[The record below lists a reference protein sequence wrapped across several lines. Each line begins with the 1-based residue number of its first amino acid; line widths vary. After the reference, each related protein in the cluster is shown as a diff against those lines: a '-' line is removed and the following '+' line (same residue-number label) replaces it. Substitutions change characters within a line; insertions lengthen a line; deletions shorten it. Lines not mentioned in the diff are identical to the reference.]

1 MLSVLRGYGRRGA
14 GNGYSAWAIVLMS
27 VVFTGKNTGEFS
39 ALDADTG
46 EVVWSFKT
54 GSGINAQP
62 VTWTK
67 NGKQYVTILSGL
79 GGVGSS
85 RRALSSPIPLGGS
98 VWTFAPCHG
107 RACAARK
114 WPSI

>member
-1 MLSVLRGYGRRGA
+1 MEAIDPLTAKAKWRTPLIGQRNMSAMLATA
-14 GNGYSAWAIVLMS
+14 GGLL
-27 VVFTGKNTGEFS
+27 FTGKNTGEFI

-46 EVVWSFKT
+46 EVVWQFKT

-79 GGVGSS
+79 GGVTSG
-85 RRALSSPIPLGGS
+85 RRGLPDTIPLGGS
-98 VWTFAPCHG
+98 VWTFALLD
-107 RACAARK
+107 
-114 WPSI
+114 